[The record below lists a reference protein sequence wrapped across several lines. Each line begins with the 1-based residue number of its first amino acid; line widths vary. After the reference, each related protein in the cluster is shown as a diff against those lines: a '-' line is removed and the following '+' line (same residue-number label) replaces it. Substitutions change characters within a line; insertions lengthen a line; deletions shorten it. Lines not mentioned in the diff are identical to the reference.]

1 MTGNR
6 AMKARHYF
14 QIICALVG
22 LALLFL
28 DQAAL
33 AGLLLV
39 VALGV
44 EILVSMLTGKQSND
58 GMR

>member
-1 MTGNR
+1 
-6 AMKARHYF
+6 MKARHYVE
-14 QIICALVG
+14 IICALIG